1 MDFLSNFVSLLIHR
15 AYSQMIYEELAH
27 QIALEFP
34 HEFTPLQREA
44 VMALSQFVVTP
55 VRESAFIL
63 RGYAGTGKT
72 TLVGALVRVLKK
84 LERDVVLLAP
94 TGRAAK
100 VFSAHAG
107 QPAYTIHKVIYRQ
120 QTFNGEGT
128 KFSLGF
134 NKLRHAVFIVDE
146 ASMVADATGG
156 YSVFGTG
163 QLLDDLIRY
172 VYEGEGCKLMFVGD
186 TAQLPPVGEEES
198 PALRRDVL
206 RQYGLNLMEADLT
219 EVVRQSAASGVLANA
234 TRLREMIADYDF
246 DLPVIQGSRK
256 GEVRFL
262 PGNELIEA
270 LVSAYTDYGTD
281 DTIVVTRSN
290 KRANIYNNGIRA
302 RIFDREE
309 ELTRGDLVMA
319 VKNNYFWTEELAR
332 ELPKDE
338 RLPFDF
344 IANGDTAEV
353 SRIRNVHELYGF
365 HFADA
370 TLKFPDYDDF
380 EMECR
385 VLLDTLAS
393 ESPSLTAEES
403 TRLYE
408 KVLEDYA
415 DVPSKR
421 ERMKKL
427 RHDPYYNALQIKYAY
442 AVTCH
447 KAQGGQW
454 SRVFVDQGYLT
465 DEMAGPGYLRWL
477 YTAFTRTTEKLYLV
491 NWPKDQTEELEETEV

>member
-1 MDFLSNFVSLLIHR
+1 
-15 AYSQMIYEELAH
+15 MIYEELAR

-34 HEFTPLQREA
+34 FEFTPKQKEA
-44 VMALSQFVVTP
+44 VAELARFVATP

-107 QPAYTIHKVIYRQ
+107 NPAYTIHKVIYRQ
-120 QTFNGEGT
+120 ETFNGENT
-128 KFSLGF
+128 RFDLGF
-134 NKLRHAVFIVDE
+134 NKLRHAFFIVDE
-146 ASMVADATGG
+146 ASMVADQGG
-156 YSVFGTG
+156 TTVFGSG
-163 QLLDDLIRY
+163 LLLDDLIRY
-172 VYEGEGCKLMFVGD
+172 VYEGEGCKLLFVGD

-198 PALRRDVL
+198 PALCRDSLRR
-206 RQYGLNLMEADLT
+206 YGLNLMEADLT
-219 EVVRQSAASGVLANA
+219 EVMRQHADSGVLVNA
-234 TRLREMIADYDF
+234 TRLRELLREDEWAM
-246 DLPVIQGSRK
+246 PVIRGSQH

-270 LVSAYTDYGTD
+270 LVSAYQDYGTQ

-290 KRANIYNNGIRA
+290 KRANVYNNGIRA

-309 ELTRGDLVMA
+309 QLTRGDLVMA
-319 VKNNYFWTEELAR
+319 VKNNYYWTEKLAKQ
-332 ELPKDE
+332 LPKEE

-353 SRIRNVHELYGF
+353 VGIRNVHELYGF

-370 TLKFPDYDDF
+370 TLRFADYDDY
-380 EMECR
+380 ELECR

-393 ESPSLTAEES
+393 ESPSLTADES
-403 TRLYE
+403 QHLFE
-408 KVLEDYA
+408 QVLEDYA
-415 DVPSKR
+415 DVPTRREKMKR
-421 ERMKKL
+421 L
-427 RHDPYYNALQIKYAY
+427 RQDPYYNALQIKYAY

-454 SRVFVDQGYLT
+454 GRVFIDQGYMT
-465 DEMAGPGYLRWL
+465 EDMAGASYLRWL
-477 YTAFTRTTEKLYLV
+477 YTAFTRTTERVYLV
-491 NWPKDQTEELEETEV
+491 NWPKEQQDLVE